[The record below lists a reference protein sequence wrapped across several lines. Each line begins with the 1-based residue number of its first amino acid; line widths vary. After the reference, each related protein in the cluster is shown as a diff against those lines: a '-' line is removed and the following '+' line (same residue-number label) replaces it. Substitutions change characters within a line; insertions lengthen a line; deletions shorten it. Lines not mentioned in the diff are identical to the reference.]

1 MYICDVPLHE
11 GELKRRSVMTV
22 NALALAALVLVAVIV
37 LAVPALHRPPQPV
50 FERTRQHQDGAVLV
64 SDPASLE
71 PLWANKA
78 RAVAQDVVA
87 QPEIASGSLQ
97 RVAARPPL
105 GALGLAPP
113 PRRIGPDD
121 WDGVLM
127 YRPSVTSSASF
138 VAMGYTIYIAGI
150 EGIDAGETCIAGVAS
165 WPCGERA
172 MLAFRYFL
180 RGRAPLC
187 QVLPP
192 AERQPVAAA
201 CRLGKQDV
209 GAWLVVNGWARARP
223 GGGYEKGEQVAKQA
237 MMGIFGTPD

>member
-1 MYICDVPLHE
+1 MRVS
-11 GELKRRSVMTV
+11 LKRRSVMAV
-22 NALALAALVLVAVIV
+22 NAGALVALAVVAVIM
-37 LAVPALHRPPQPV
+37 LAVPMLHRPPQPV
-50 FERTRQHQDGAVLV
+50 FEPKPQHEGGAAPV
-64 SDPASLE
+64 PNAASPE
-71 PLWANKA
+71 SVAAGKA

-87 QPEIASGSLQ
+87 QPEIAVGALQ

-105 GALGLAPP
+105 GELGLAPR

-127 YRPSVTSSASF
+127 YRPTVTSSASF
-138 VAMGYTIYIAGI
+138 EAMGYTIYIAGI
-150 EGIDAGETCIAGVAS
+150 EGVDAGETCVAGAAS

-187 QVLPP
+187 QVFPP

-201 CRLGKQDV
+201 CRLGKQDL
-209 GAWLVVNGWARARP
+209 GAWLVANGWARARP

-237 MMGIFGTPD
+237 MMGIFGAPD